1 MIKIKAMTA
10 IFLNVRSVLRKSMK
24 LLPAQRKSADNA

>member
-1 MIKIKAMTA
+1 MTKIKAKTT